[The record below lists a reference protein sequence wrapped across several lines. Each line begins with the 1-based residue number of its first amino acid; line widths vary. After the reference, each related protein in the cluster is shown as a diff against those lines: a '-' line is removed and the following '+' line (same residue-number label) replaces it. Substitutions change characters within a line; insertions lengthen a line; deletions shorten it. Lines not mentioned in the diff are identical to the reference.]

1 MNLAELDPRDEW
13 WADLCA
19 EVAQA
24 APSRLD
30 SLAVARAPDADQDA
44 PLTPAATASVE
55 NSIGKSGSRTYEGG
69 GAISEDRA

>member
-24 APSRLD
+24 APAHLD
-30 SLAVARAPDADQDA
+30 SLVAPAPDAAQAA
-44 PLTPAATASVE
+44 PQVASAPDGVE
-55 NSIGKSGSRTYEGG
+55 DSTRDYGSGTCEADGST
-69 GAISEDRA
+69 SEDRS